1 MVRYPIL
8 VILITLGSFIE
19 IAGASCY
26 QPSAPTCAGTFGAFD
41 DESDFEQCKREMEGY
56 KSEVE
61 NFLACQKKEDQE
73 ATDDYNNA
81 VESFNRRANEN

>member
-1 MVRYPIL
+1 MFGAL
-8 VILITLGSFIE
+8 IE
-19 IAGASCY
+19 IAAASCD
-26 QPSAPTCAGTFGAFD
+26 QPSAPDCATRTGAFD
-41 DESDFEQCKREMEGY
+41 DESDFEQCKREMEDY

-61 NFLACQKKEDQE
+61 DFLACQKKENQE